1 MLAAHHHRL
10 ASSVAEKLFW
20 RNLNK
25 LKDFKIV
32 MAYIL
37 YIKRDCPFCVQAQE
51 LLASKEQEYSLIDIQ
66 DHPVLVEEIKKPM
79 IGPQCQWCFP
89 IPYVERTLSSDRWVQ

>member
-1 MLAAHHHRL
+1 
-10 ASSVAEKLFW
+10 
-20 RNLNK
+20 
-25 LKDFKIV
+25 

-66 DHPVLVEEIKKPM
+66 DHPVLVEEIKKAYDWPTVPM
-79 IGPQCQWCFP
+79 VFSSPPTSKGLYHLIGG
-89 IPYVERTLSSDRWVQ
+89 YSDLQDSINNKSQADV